1 MTTEPLLSVVDLKV
15 SFQTEDGEVTPL
27 DGVSLDLMQGE
38 TLALVGESGSGKSLT
53 SLAIMGLLPD
63 GGRIDGGHI
72 DYRGARISDYS
83 EKRMQTIRGR
93 KISMIFQ
100 DPMTSL
106 NPVYKVGHQITEA
119 IVHHQNLSHSAAKRK
134 AVEFLDLVG
143 IPEPKRRAN
152 NYPHEMSGGMRQ
164 RAMIAMALSCEPDLL
179 IADEPTTA
187 LDVTIQAQILRL
199 IRELQTR
206 IDMSVLFVTHDL
218 GVVAEIAHRVAV
230 MYCGRIVELAT
241 ADDLFDRPLMP
252 YTQGL
257 LSSIPRVGMS
267 HGGAIDR
274 LEAIPGTVPSPLN
287 LPQGCSFSDRCRH
300 VEKSCQQAIPT
311 LETAAPDHFVRCRN
325 WRKIE
330 GVERMSNAGTH

>member
-1 MTTEPLLSVVDLKV
+1 MTAKPFLNVVDLKV

-27 DGVSLDLMQGE
+27 DGVTLDVKQGE

-53 SLAIMGLLPD
+53 SLAIMGLLPE
-63 GGRIDGGHI
+63 GGRIDAGHI
-72 DYRGARISDYS
+72 DYRGKRITDYS
-83 EKRMQTIRGR
+83 ERQMQKIRGN

-106 NPVYKVGHQITEA
+106 NPVYHVGHQITEA
-119 IVHHQNLSHSAAKRK
+119 IVHHQNLSRAAAKKK

-143 IPEPKRRAN
+143 IPEPKRRAD
-152 NYPHEMSGGMRQ
+152 NYPHELSGGMRQ
-164 RAMIAMALSCEPDLL
+164 RAMIAMALCCEPDLL

-199 IRELQTR
+199 IRDLQSR

-230 MYCGRIVELAT
+230 MYCGRIVELAPVEQ
-241 ADDLFDRPLMP
+241 LFERPLMP

-257 LSSIPRVGMS
+257 LDSIPRLGLS
-267 HGGAIDR
+267 HSGTVER
-274 LEAIPGTVPSPLN
+274 LKAIPGTVPSPLN
-287 LPQGCSFSDRCRH
+287 LPEGCSFSDRCSYTEAACKR
-300 VEKSCQQAIPT
+300 AIPE
-311 LETAAPDHFVRCRN
+311 LELATQHHFVRCVN
-325 WRKIE
+325 WQKIE
-330 GVERMSNAGTH
+330 SGERMANAGSR

>member
-1 MTTEPLLSVVDLKV
+1 MAAEPLLSISDLKV

-27 DGVSLDLMQGE
+27 AGVSLDLYQGE
-38 TLALVGESGSGKSLT
+38 CLALVGESGSGKSLT
-53 SLAIMGLLPD
+53 SLAVMGLLPD

-72 DYRGARISDYS
+72 DYRGARISGYP
-83 EKRMQTIRGR
+83 EKAMRKIRGN

-106 NPVYKVGHQITEA
+106 NPVYKVGQQITEA
-119 IVHHQNLSHSAAKRK
+119 IVHHQNLSPSVAKRK

-143 IPEPKRRAN
+143 IPEPGRRAE
-152 NYPHEMSGGMRQ
+152 NYPHELSGGMRQ
-164 RAMIAMALSCEPDLL
+164 RVMIAMALSCEPDVL

-206 IDMSVLFVTHDL
+206 IDMSVIFVTHDL
-218 GVVAEIAHRVAV
+218 GVVAEIADRVAV
-230 MYCGRIVELAT
+230 MYCGRIVELSPV
-241 ADDLFDRPLMP
+241 DDLFDRPLMP

-257 LSSIPRVGMS
+257 LESIPRLGLS
-267 HGGAIDR
+267 HSGAIER

-287 LPQGCSFSDRCRH
+287 LPPGCSFSDRCRH
-300 VEKSCQQAIPT
+300 TDVACKRAIPP
-311 LETAAPDHFVRCRN
+311 LETATQSHFVRCVN
-325 WRKIE
+325 WQKIE
-330 GVERMSNAGTH
+330 GIKQ